1 MVALI
6 NGFILIIDYPRLE
19 SAANAATILTFPLN
33 LSLSSGRDNGN
44 PRQVKC
50 HFLHS
55 NLIFITFG
63 KNRDYDYGAAPII
76 PFYAS

>member
-44 PRQVKC
+44 PRQVKRY
-50 HFLHS
+50 FLHS
-55 NLIFITFG
+55 NLIFITFD
-63 KNRDYDYGAAPII
+63 KN
-76 PFYAS
+76 